1 MRWFEELV
9 GFEEESPDQ
18 VRRQLWVDGKRLV
31 SASNGRSM
39 IWGDFE
45 FPSLA
50 ELRNRVAGES
60 ADAESNQEGSREGG
74 VTLREVVGDVQ
85 HLHAAP
91 ESAGAL
97 FQAASQ
103 FNALEMV
110 GPGVTPERGVGI
122 YAFDRTQGPACA
134 IAAGAGTIWRNYFIP
149 LEGQVGQTEATQL
162 DGLADLGKALGNEGG
177 ALWQMQNGYALASE
191 DGLVQIAN
199 YLHAASESEREQL
212 RGLLRVAV
220 QWDTEVT
227 LRNAGHLVT
236 QVYASALPVA
246 YSHHGSAL
254 WEPFARLVLEAAYE
268 ATLAVGVLNGQRT
281 GNRRVFLTQLG
292 GGAFGNVPSWID
304 DALDRAI
311 DIARGWNLPNGFLD
325 VVLVRYG

>member
-1 MRWFEELV
+1 MRWFKELV

-18 VRRQLWVDGKRLV
+18 VRGQLRVDGKRLV

-50 ELRNRVAGES
+50 ELRKRVAGGP
-60 ADAESNQEGSREGG
+60 ADEESNQGGSGEGG

-85 HLHAAP
+85 HLHTAP
-91 ESAGAL
+91 ENAGAL

-110 GPGVTPERGVGI
+110 GPDVTPERGVGI
-122 YAFDRTQGPACA
+122 YAFDPTQGPACA
-134 IAAGAGTIWRNYFIP
+134 IAAGAGTIWRNYLIP

-199 YLHAASESEREQL
+199 YLHVASESEREQL